1 MTSMTT
7 RNPSVVVIGAG
18 MTGILMGIK
27 LREAGIDDVTI
38 LEKADKVGG
47 TWREN
52 TYPGV
57 ACDIPA
63 HMYTYAFEGNPE
75 WSHRFAHGD
84 EIQAY
89 FEHISGKYGVTDRVR
104 FKESVDSCHYH
115 DGKWSIRTSQGNEM
129 EADFV
134 IAATGILH
142 HPAYPDIRGLNDF
155 KGAMFH
161 TARWDHSVDL
171 AGKRVG
177 IIGTGSTACQ
187 VIAEIAKTAGELT
200 VFQRTPQWV
209 LNAPDKQYSAS
220 EKAKLR
226 GNQTLM
232 DKLRERYSWLVRN
245 TFTEAVSSGG
255 WRHTLLS
262 WRVKRYLR
270 KSVRDPALRAK
281 LTPDY
286 KVGCKRLI
294 FSSGFYE
301 AMQRPNV
308 RLETN
313 AIDCID
319 AGGVATGDGNH
330 HDLDVLVLA
339 TGFHPF
345 NFMRPM
351 DLTGRDGLSIDE
363 AWSKKVQAY
372 RSLCLPGFP
381 NFFLMLGPNSPVGN
395 YSVIAMSEVQG
406 NYVLKLIER
415 WRRGDLQTVE
425 ATTEAMQRYNAY
437 LKQGM
442 GSTAWVGGCQSWYLD
457 ADGDP
462 ALWPYSWNQWI
473 KEMAEPE
480 LADFERPASVEVEP
494 AAPAEE
500 AA

>member
-1 MTSMTT
+1 MNKQTL

-18 MTGILMGIK
+18 MTGILLGIK
-27 LREAGIDDVTI
+27 LREAGITDVTI

-75 WSHRFAHGD
+75 WGHRFAHGD

-89 FEHISGKYGVTDRVR
+89 FEKISRKYGVTGQVR
-104 FKESVDSCHYH
+104 FNEAVEACHYR
-115 DGKWSIRTSQGNEM
+115 DGRWYLTTSQGNHL

-142 HPAYPDIRGLNDF
+142 HPAYPDIKGLEDF
-155 KGAMFH
+155 QGAMFH

-171 AGKRVG
+171 QGKRVG
-177 IIGTGSTACQ
+177 IIGTGSTAAQ
-187 VIAEIAKTAGELT
+187 VISEISTTAGELT
-200 VFQRTPQWV
+200 IFQRTPQWI
-209 LNAPDKQYSAS
+209 LNVPDKHYTES
-220 EKAKLR
+220 EKARLR
-226 GNQTLM
+226 GNQPLM
-232 DKLRERYSWLVRN
+232 DKLRERYAWLIRN

-255 WRHTLLS
+255 WRHKLLS
-262 WRVKRYLR
+262 WRVKRHLR
-270 KSVRDPALRAK
+270 NSVRDPDLRAR

-294 FSSGFYE
+294 VSSTFYE
-301 AMQRPNV
+301 AVQRPNV
-308 RLETN
+308 HLETN
-313 AIDCID
+313 GIDHLE
-319 AGGVATGDGNH
+319 AGGVVTRDGKLH
-330 HDLDVLVLA
+330 ELDVLVLA

-351 DLTGRDGLSIDE
+351 ELTGRDGLSIDQ
-363 AWSKKVQAY
+363 AWANKVQAY
-372 RSLCLPGFP
+372 RSVCLPGFP

-406 NYVLKLIER
+406 NYVLKLIDR
-415 WRRGDLQTVE
+415 WRRGLLPSVE
-425 ATTEAMQRYNAY
+425 ASAEAMRRYNAY

-442 GSTAWVGGCQSWYLD
+442 GSTAWAGGCQSWYLD

-462 ALWPYSWNQWI
+462 ALWPYSWKQWVQ
-473 KEMAEPE
+473 EMAEPE
-480 LADFERPASVEVEP
+480 LADFVRTEP
-494 AAPAEE
+494 GEPNRALPDRE